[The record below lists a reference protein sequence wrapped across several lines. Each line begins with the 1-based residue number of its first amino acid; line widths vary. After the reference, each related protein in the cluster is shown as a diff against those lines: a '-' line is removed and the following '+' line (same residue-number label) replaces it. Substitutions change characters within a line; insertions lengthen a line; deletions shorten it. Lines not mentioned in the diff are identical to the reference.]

1 MFAILKNVDKESLRV
16 PQKSQIN
23 IKNQLKVN
31 IKFD

>member
-1 MFAILKNVDKESLRV
+1 MLAILKNVDKESLRV
-16 PQKSQIN
+16 PQKFQIN